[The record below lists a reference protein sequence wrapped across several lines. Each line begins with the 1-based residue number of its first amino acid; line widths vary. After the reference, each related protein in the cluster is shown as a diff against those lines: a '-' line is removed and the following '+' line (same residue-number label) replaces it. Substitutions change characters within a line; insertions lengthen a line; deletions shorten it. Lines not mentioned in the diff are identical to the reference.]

1 MVLRFLS
8 RWDTRSTGTNK
19 ASHVVD
25 AHAAE
30 VGGATSRVCV
40 RERGGCEEAVC
51 VGALVVQL
59 VESWVYGEVVKPGT
73 GK

>member
-30 VGGATSRVCV
+30 VGGATSPCVCE
-40 RERGGCEEAVC
+40 RERRV
-51 VGALVVQL
+51 
-59 VESWVYGEVVKPGT
+59 
-73 GK
+73 

>member
-1 MVLRFLS
+1 MVFQFFS
-8 RWDTRSTGTNK
+8 RWDTWSTGTNK

-40 RERGGCEEAVC
+40 CLCVTAVFH
-51 VGALVVQL
+51 VHRSIV
-59 VESWVYGEVVKPGT
+59 
-73 GK
+73 